1 VNHFASSRY
10 WTCYES
16 LSLEV
21 RQQAD
26 RQFALLKSNPS
37 HPSLHFKK
45 VGKFRSARVNP
56 WVRAL
61 ATESSNDLVWF
72 WIGTHTE
79 YDRLIKKG

>member
-1 VNHFASSRY
+1 MNHFASSRY
-10 WTCYES
+10 WTCYEA
-16 LSLEV
+16 LPKEV

-26 RQFALLKSNPS
+26 RQFALLKANPS

-45 VGKFRSARVNP
+45 VGKYWSARVNP

-61 ATESSNDLVWF
+61 CTESGKDLIWF

-79 YDRLIKKG
+79 YERLIKKG

>member
-1 VNHFASSRY
+1 MNHFASSRY

-16 LSLEV
+16 LPTEV

-45 VGKFRSARVNP
+45 VGKFWSARVNP

-61 ATESSNDLVWF
+61 ATESGKDLVWF
-72 WIGTHTE
+72 WVGTHTE
-79 YDRLIKKG
+79 YERLIKKG